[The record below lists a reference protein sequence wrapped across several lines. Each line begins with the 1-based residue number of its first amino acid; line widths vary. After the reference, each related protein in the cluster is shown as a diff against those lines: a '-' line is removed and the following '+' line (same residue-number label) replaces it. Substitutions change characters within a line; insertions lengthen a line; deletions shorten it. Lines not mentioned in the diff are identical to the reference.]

1 MLGAVRQRRM
11 SMGAHMG
18 TPGTSSKPSRNSAD
32 SVKPPTPTQPSPTED
47 SSLPVVV
54 GSTTIPIVTL
64 SPGITAISN
73 HHCRYLH
80 TAPCP
85 LAPQYPIPIANIP
98 TTITSATAPP
108 HPEEV
113 VVVVVAVSPEATPA
127 DPLPDRPVLFLKQ
140 HHSLGILPSPPTSTS
155 NVRSGHPITTPPIKT
170 ETTEI
175 RVTIHATIIIHPH
188 LLLRSPSDSQTV

>member
-1 MLGAVRQRRM
+1 MLEAVRQRRM
-11 SMGAHMG
+11 SMGARMG

-64 SPGITAISN
+64 SPSIPTISN

-98 TTITSATAPP
+98 TTTTTATAPP

-113 VVVVVAVSPEATPA
+113 VVAVSPEDTPA
-127 DPLPDRPVLFLKQ
+127 DPLPDRPALFLRQ
-140 HHSLGILPSPPTSTS
+140 HHSLGILPSPPTSTN
-155 NVRSGHPITTPPIKT
+155 NVRSGHLITTPPIKT
-170 ETTEI
+170 ATTEI
-175 RVTIHATIIIHPH
+175 RVTIYATIIIHPH
-188 LLLRSPSDSQTV
+188 PPLRSPSDSQTV